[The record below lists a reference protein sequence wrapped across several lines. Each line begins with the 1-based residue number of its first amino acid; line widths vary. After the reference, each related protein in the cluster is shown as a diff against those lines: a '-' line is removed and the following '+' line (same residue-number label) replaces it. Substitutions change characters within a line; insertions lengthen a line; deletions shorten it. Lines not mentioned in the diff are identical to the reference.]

1 MPPIPTVATSQTPG
15 MEIRKAHSRAIRTAL
30 RISISGDKFPAGG
43 KVLQGYSIYRDD
55 AGLLRDLENAVEFL
69 AQRRHILSDLIV
81 GDFSIDL
88 GRGNMFVP
96 QHLADCLQRYALRER
111 DRRGESVA
119 CQVDRGVERQ
129 TGMSGN
135 MPQRH
140 VQRLMGAFER
150 KDPVSYKVQVLI
162 TVVNHFSYGEQ
173 FYPKLRTR
181 FLTLVD
187 NPPIPVTIRMNICV
201 GQFCYV
207 RMAQTRKSTED
218 KGIPVNACPVI
229 GQFDVYDSLQFRSGQ
244 IATFQVLQPD
254 IEPCERI
261 GGNSAVFIR
270 RIGHQTQFLDPSA
283 DRSGSKTFYRGEVK
297 DEFFDE
303 IPFQLF
309 ERNVLD
315 MVFVFEESGKTP
327 ASQAVILI
335 GGISAIL
342 ADTFEETRK
351 VFVEGLQQQA
361 AVIAHTEENVADSF
375 CRDIRIP
382 VAETLV
388 LLADIGLDILQ
399 LLIDALGFETSAGGF
414 VCFGFLER
422 SANGEFTAEP

>member
-1 MPPIPTVATSQTPG
+1 M
-15 MEIRKAHSRAIRTAL
+15 SR
-30 RISISGDKFPAGG
+30 GDP
-43 KVLQGYSIYRDD
+43 
-55 AGLLRDLENAVEFL
+55 FL
-69 AQRRHILSDLIV
+69 S
-81 GDFSIDL
+81 
-88 GRGNMFVP
+88 
-96 QHLADCLQRYALRER
+96 QHLADGFQRYALRER
-111 DRRGESVA
+111 NRCGESMPRHVH
-119 CQVDRGVERQ
+119 CWIERQ

-261 GGNSAVFIR
+261 GSNSAVFIR

-315 MVFVFEESGKTP
+315 MVFVFEESGKTT

-361 AVIAHTEENVADSF
+361 AIVTHTEEGVAD
-375 CRDIRIP
+375 
-382 VAETLV
+382 L
-388 LLADIGLDILQ
+388 
-399 LLIDALGFETSAGGF
+399 
-414 VCFGFLER
+414 FGR
-422 SANGEFTAEP
+422 YV

>member
-1 MPPIPTVATSQTPG
+1 
-15 MEIRKAHSRAIRTAL
+15 
-30 RISISGDKFPAGG
+30 
-43 KVLQGYSIYRDD
+43 
-55 AGLLRDLENAVEFL
+55 
-69 AQRRHILSDLIV
+69 
-81 GDFSIDL
+81 
-88 GRGNMFVP
+88 
-96 QHLADCLQRYALRER
+96 
-111 DRRGESVA
+111 
-119 CQVDRGVERQ
+119 
-129 TGMSGN
+129 MSGN